1 MKYSL
6 CTNVYGETEIYTNNM
21 NKRCFSL
28 SLSLLYPLPP
38 SLLVQ
43 LFIYFF
49 YQPITYPN
57 DNSIFF
63 YNNNKKKKNKITNA
77 SAFDKWCRTISHNL
91 LELAVANYNMLRCSE
106 ITVWREPGYK
116 VPEDIT
122 EKGKQSFDEPRG

>member
-1 MKYSL
+1 MIIL
-6 CTNVYGETEIYTNNM
+6 
-21 NKRCFSL
+21 
-28 SLSLLYPLPP
+28 
-38 SLLVQ
+38 
-43 LFIYFF
+43 YFF
-49 YQPITYPN
+49 IIIT
-57 DNSIFF
+57 
-63 YNNNKKKKNKITNA
+63 KKKKNKITNA